1 VGVPANSAQVNLYNG
16 CCIIIIIPICIITI
30 TTTTTVVI
38 KSVIIKSNK
47 TKEEQYNEV
56 TLQARQHIPL
66 WEWEEQVLESR
77 LYGHEYSNIQI
88 WAHEAGQRQSPTY
101 ACETQIVHTAQAQ

>member
-1 VGVPANSAQVNLYNG
+1 VGVPANSTQVNLYNG

-30 TTTTTVVI
+30 TAATTVVI

-47 TKEEQYNEV
+47 TTAEEPYNEV
-56 TLQARQHIPL
+56 TLQAMQHIPL
-66 WEWEEQVLESR
+66 SEWEEQVLESR

-88 WAHEAGQRQSPTY
+88 
-101 ACETQIVHTAQAQ
+101 